1 MKRRPKALAK
11 RQQSICRHRE
21 RRRLWADVPGGAD
34 PSCVSAAVIYTD
46 PFPSPIT
53 AAWLEPDSHDESNS
67 TAGQF

>member
-11 RQQSICRHRE
+11 RPQSIRRQRE
-21 RRRLWADVPGGAD
+21 RRRWWADVPVSAE

-53 AAWLEPDSHDESNS
+53 AAWLEPDSHHESNS
-67 TAGQF
+67 TSSQF